1 MAQQQDE
8 AVTTSR
14 EHQALYQHTLQQ
26 QQQQQ
31 AAGQHNIASLPAAA
45 SWALAGQHSAA
56 LPPWQLRAAWER
68 SIQEAVHRHLRHSV
82 GDMVHAA
89 VQAAIQPALAE
100 VMRLL
105 PGAAAAGG
113 QVQ

>member
-1 MAQQQDE
+1 
-8 AVTTSR
+8 
-14 EHQALYQHTLQQ
+14 
-26 QQQQQ
+26 
-31 AAGQHNIASLPAAA
+31 
-45 SWALAGQHSAA
+45 
-56 LPPWQLRAAWER
+56 
-68 SIQEAVHRHLRHSV
+68 
-82 GDMVHAA
+82 VHAA